1 MPLNGNKSALEEGV
15 INDVTFAAFSAN
27 DPVPWFYVD
36 KTKVGGDRLRLSTLH
51 SVHDHWSRSTINA
64 HNDSQPTF
72 MANTTYLTVSSI
84 KYVGG
89 NCKGI
94 IGLFDQMG
102 VASECVTFIVPFRET
117 RRNGKVSLGFSYRWI
132 GSPV

>member
-72 MANTTYLTVSSI
+72 MTNTTYLTVSSI
-84 KYVGG
+84 KYVEGI
-89 NCKGI
+89 CKGI
-94 IGLFDQMG
+94 IGLFDEIG
-102 VASECVTFIVPFRET
+102 LPFECVTFIVPSAKCG
-117 RRNGKVSLGFSYRWI
+117 RNGKVGLGFISKWM
-132 GSPV
+132 GPQV